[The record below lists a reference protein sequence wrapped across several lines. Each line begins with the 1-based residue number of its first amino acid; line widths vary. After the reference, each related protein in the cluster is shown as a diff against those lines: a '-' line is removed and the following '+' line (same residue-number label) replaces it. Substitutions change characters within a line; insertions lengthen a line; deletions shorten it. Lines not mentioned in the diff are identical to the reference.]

1 MAVYTTV
8 DDTALNKFLAA
19 YDVGEILSFAGIAE
33 GVENTNYLLRTTKG
47 YFILTLYEKRVDVDD
62 LPFFIELMTHLSA
75 AGMNCPLPVAA
86 RDSQILHK
94 LAGRPCALF
103 SFLNGTFSRFP
114 NRAKCHALGVCLAEL
129 HVKAQV
135 LSRQRANALGPA
147 SWTPLLQS
155 IGSNA
160 NILAEGMQQT
170 ITTRLEQIL
179 ADWPSDLPRGIIHA
193 DLFPNNVLF
202 VGDKLTGL
210 IDFYFAC
217 KDILAYDIGI
227 CLNSWCFEA
236 DGSFNMTK
244 SRALIQGYESVRS
257 LSVAEK
263 QAIPVLSAGSAMRFF
278 LTRLYD
284 WIHTPKDALVSP
296 KDPMEYWA
304 VLRFHQSVSG
314 VSAYGLD
321 LLFPD
326 GDIQ

>member
-8 DDTALNKFLAA
+8 DDKALNRFLVA
-19 YDVGEILSFAGIAE
+19 YDIGEVLSFAGIAE
-33 GVENTNYLLRTTKG
+33 GVENSNYLLRTTKAH
-47 YFILTLYEKRVDVDD
+47 FILTLYEKRVDADD

-86 RDSQILHK
+86 RDSQILHE

-103 SFLNGTFSRFP
+103 SFLDGTFSRFP
-114 NRAKCHALGVCLAEL
+114 NRVKCHALGASLAEL
-129 HVKAQV
+129 HVKAQG
-135 LSRQRANALGPA
+135 LSRHRANALGPA
-147 SWTPLLQS
+147 SWKPLLHS
-155 IGSNA
+155 IGSGA
-160 NILAEGMQQT
+160 NILAGGMQQT
-170 ITTRLEQIL
+170 ITTCLEQIL
-179 ADWPSDLPRGIIHA
+179 SNWPSDLPYGIIHA

-202 VGDKLTGL
+202 VGDRLTGL

-217 KDILAYDIGI
+217 EDILAYDIGI

-244 SRALIQGYESVRS
+244 SRALVQGYESVRS

-263 QAIPVLSAGSAMRFF
+263 QAIPVLAAGSAMRFF

-284 WIHTPKDALVSP
+284 WTHTPKEALVSP
-296 KDPMEYWA
+296 KDPMEYWSI
-304 VLRFHQSVSG
+304 LRFHQSVSG

-321 LLFPD
+321 LSSAD
-326 GDIQ
+326 GEMQ